1 METRRNSAAKQSQT
15 DEERLTTESSSQ
27 RNKSHTGSAFPKRQ
41 IVYDLTHHHRSFF
54 EEKPEDETVREEERK
69 RLIDAEERESIG
81 QRETGNADQRSR
93 KNPGSKLPLLS
104 RRNATRR
111 QSRIA
116 SSRRPHRRQK
126 PDILVEQ
133 TAVY

>member
-1 METRRNSAAKQSQT
+1 MKTVEEDVDSSHHVDERPAFWDTRQGEKKQSSTGTWVETRRNSAAKQSQT

-81 QRETGNADQRSR
+81 KRETRNAD
-93 KNPGSKLPLLS
+93 
-104 RRNATRR
+104 
-111 QSRIA
+111 
-116 SSRRPHRRQK
+116 
-126 PDILVEQ
+126 
-133 TAVY
+133 